1 MSNSRIHNS
10 ELRIIIKGG
19 RVIDP
24 QNHRD
29 EVLDIL
35 IEDGRIAGLEAKID
49 NPKAEVIDINGQYV
63 FPGLVDMHVHLREPG
78 KEDEETIASGTA
90 SAING
95 GFTSLACMPN
105 TDPAID
111 NEASAE
117 FVYLQAKRSGKAN
130 VFPVG
135 AVTKGRKGEEIS
147 EMGQLFR
154 GGAVGFS
161 DDGAPIKSAEVVRR
175 ALEYSKMFD
184 KPIIDHCEDL
194 DLIRDGT
201 MSEGSVSVKLGL
213 VGMPP
218 VSEEIMVYR
227 DIALAKLT
235 GGKLHIAHISTKRA
249 VDLVRQAKKDGIKV
263 TAEVT
268 PHHLTMTD
276 DCVKTSDFNTNY
288 KVNPPL
294 RTKSDVEALRAGLKD
309 GTIDVIASDHAP
321 HSEEEKDV
329 EFNVAPFGIIGM
341 ESLLPVVLTE
351 LVHKKV
357 ITIKQLVAALT
368 INPAKILGISKGT
381 LSIGADADVT
391 LIDLN
396 KEWVIDPTKF
406 KSKSRNCPFAGWK
419 VKGKAVG
426 VILNGQILI

>member
-1 MSNSRIHNS
+1 MTTILIKNG
-10 ELRIIIKGG
+10 RIIDPANKLANVFIENGKIKSVGAKTAKAAKT
-19 RVIDP
+19 IDAKG
-24 QNHRD
+24 
-29 EVLDIL
+29 L
-35 IEDGRIAGLEAKID
+35 I
-49 NPKAEVIDINGQYV
+49 VT
-63 FPGLVDMHVHLREPG
+63 PGLIDMHVHLREPG
-78 KEDEETIASGTA
+78 KEDEETIASGA
-90 SAING
+90 AAAIHG
-95 GFTSLACMPN
+95 GFTSVACMPN

-117 FVYLQAKRSGKAN
+117 FVYLQAKRAGKAN
-130 VFPVG
+130 VFPIG

-194 DLIRDGT
+194 DLIREGT
-201 MSEGSVSVKLGL
+201 MNEGSVSVTLGL

-227 DIALAKLT
+227 DIALAKMT
-235 GGKLHIAHISTKRA
+235 NGKLHIAHISTKRA
-249 VDLVRQAKKDGIKV
+249 VELVRQAKKDGIRV

-268 PHHLTMTD
+268 PHHLTLTD
-276 DCVKTSDFNTNY
+276 EYVKTSGFNTNY

-309 GTIDVIASDHAP
+309 GIIDAIASDHAP

-329 EFNVAPFGIIGM
+329 EYNVAPFGIVGM
-341 ESLLPVVLTE
+341 ETLLPVVLTE

-357 ITIKQLVAALT
+357 ITLNQLVASLT
-368 INPAKILGISKGT
+368 VNPARILGIPKGT
-381 LSIGADADVT
+381 LSIGADADIT
-391 LIDLN
+391 LIDIS
-396 KEWVIDPTKF
+396 KEWTIDPAKF
-406 KSKSRNCPFAGWK
+406 RSKSRNCPFAGWK

-426 VILNGQILI
+426 AIVNGQII

>member
-1 MSNSRIHNS
+1 MTTI
-10 ELRIIIKGG
+10 LIKNG

-24 QNHRD
+24 AN
-29 EVLDIL
+29 
-35 IEDGRIAGLEAKID
+35 KID
-49 NPKAEVIDINGQYV
+49 KVTNVFIENGKIKSIGPKSPKAHKTIDAKGLIV
-63 FPGLVDMHVHLREPG
+63 TPGLIDMHVHLREPG

-90 SAING
+90 AAING
-95 GFTSLACMPN
+95 GFTSVACMPN

-117 FVYLQAKRSGKAN
+117 FVYLQAKRAGKAN
-130 VFPVG
+130 VFPIG
-135 AVTKGRKGEEIS
+135 AVTKGRKGEELS

-161 DDGAPIKSAEVVRR
+161 DDGEPIKSAEVMRR
-175 ALEYSKMFD
+175 ALEYSRMFD

-194 DLIRDGT
+194 DLVRDGV

-235 GGKLHIAHISTKRA
+235 NGKLHIAHISTKRA
-249 VDLVRQAKKDGIKV
+249 VELVRQAKKGGIKV

-268 PHHLTMTD
+268 PHHLTLTD
-276 DCVKTSDFNTNY
+276 DYVKTSDFNTNY

-294 RTKSDVEALRAGLKD
+294 RSKSDVEALKAGLKD
-309 GTIDVIASDHAP
+309 GTIDAIASDHAP

-329 EFNVAPFGIIGM
+329 EYNVAPFGIIGM
-341 ESLLPVVLTE
+341 ETLLPVVLTE

-357 ITIKQLVAALT
+357 ITINQLVASLT
-368 INPAKILGISKGT
+368 VNPARILGIAKGT

-396 KEWVIDPTKF
+396 KEWVIDPSKF

-419 VKGKAVG
+419 VKGRAVG
-426 VILNGQILI
+426 VIVAGQVIA

>member
-1 MSNSRIHNS
+1 MTT
-10 ELRIIIKGG
+10 LLIKNGW
-19 RVIDP
+19 VIDP
-24 QNHRD
+24 AN
-29 EVLDIL
+29 
-35 IEDGRIAGLEAKID
+35 KID
-49 NPKAEVIDINGQYV
+49 KITNIFIENGKIKSIGSKSPKANKTIDAKGLIV
-63 FPGLVDMHVHLREPG
+63 TPGLIDMHVHLREPG

-368 INPAKILGISKGT
+368 INPAKILCISKGT

>member
-1 MSNSRIHNS
+1 MTT
-10 ELRIIIKGG
+10 LLIKNG

-24 QNHRD
+24 AN
-29 EVLDIL
+29 
-35 IEDGRIAGLEAKID
+35 KID
-49 NPKAEVIDINGQYV
+49 KVTNIFIENGKIKSVGPKTLKANKTIDAKGLIV
-63 FPGLVDMHVHLREPG
+63 TPGLIDMHVHLREPG

-90 SAING
+90 AAING
-95 GFTSLACMPN
+95 GFTSVACMPN

-117 FVYLQAKRSGKAN
+117 FVYLQAKRAGKAN
-130 VFPVG
+130 VFPIG

-161 DDGAPIKSAEVVRR
+161 DDGSPIKSAEVVRR

-184 KPIIDHCEDL
+184 KPIIDHCEDM

-201 MSEGSVSVKLGL
+201 MSEGRVSVKLGL

-235 GGKLHIAHISTKRA
+235 NGKLHIAHISTKRA
-249 VDLVRQAKKDGIKV
+249 VELVRQAKKDGIKV

-268 PHHLTMTD
+268 PHHLTLTD
-276 DCVKTSDFNTNY
+276 DFVKTSDFNTNY

-294 RTKSDVEALRAGLKD
+294 RTKSDVEALKAGLKD
-309 GTIDVIASDHAP
+309 GTIDAIASDHAP

-329 EFNVAPFGIIGM
+329 EYNVAPFGIIGM

-357 ITIKQLVAALT
+357 ITLNQLVAALT
-368 INPAKILGISKGT
+368 LNPARILGIPKGT

-391 LIDLN
+391 FIDLN
-396 KEWVIDPTKF
+396 KEWVIDPSKF

-419 VKGKAVG
+419 VKGKAVN
-426 VILNGQILI
+426 VIVAGQILI